1 MTGAA
6 VKLLFRL
13 FRRLF
18 PVRPLDPSEAPLSDE
33 ERRVYRRWE
42 VWGLLPLF
50 LVVPA
55 LSYLWFLA
63 LRWRAGCFPQV
74 TPDTR
79 FLLRPHPAI
88 WIVPAVLL
96 GTITSVIPLTALYSA
111 LLGNRFRRFDR
122 FCSERVGFDGDRA
135 FALLAAVLVVG
146 SLVFFNVSVRS
157 FARFTGSGIEIG
169 RLVPPGRRFYEYERV
184 RSVEHCESFRAPIGS
199 IVRQPHYVIVFDD
212 GTTWSSNGVQNPPQ
226 EVAEGIARLVAQR
239 SGRTVIARP

>member
-1 MTGAA
+1 MTKAA
-6 VKLLFRL
+6 VELSFRL

-18 PVRPLDPSEAPLSDE
+18 PVPPLDPSEAPLSDE

-42 VWGLLPLF
+42 VWGLLPCF

-63 LRWRAGCFPQV
+63 LRWGAACFPQI

-88 WIVPAVLL
+88 WIVPAMLL
-96 GTITSVIPLTALYSA
+96 GTITSALSVNALYSA

-135 FALLAAVLVVG
+135 FALLAAVLIVG
-146 SLVFFNVSVRS
+146 TLVFFNVAVRS
-157 FARFTGSGIEIG
+157 FARFTGSVVEIG
-169 RLVPPGRRFYEYERV
+169 RAVPPGKSFYEYTRV
-184 RSVEHCESFRAPIGS
+184 RSVEHRESFRAPIGT
-199 IVRQPHYVIVFDD
+199 IVRQPHCVIVFDD

-226 EVAEGIARLVAQR
+226 EVAERIARLVAQR
-239 SGRTVIARP
+239 SGRTVTARP